1 MPTKPNKLQRLVEQ
15 FEALPR
21 QKELKQTKFQLGTI
35 ATRVDDCTKQLEN
48 AFGQTDVLREV
59 QSKPDL
65 LQDEVTRLLKSLQPH
80 VQILAS
86 QLLSNEIQRQRI
98 TSALDTL
105 AKTSGQLSQL
115 VKEAWAE
122 ADDTVVASTEALI
135 DLTGAYDLEAQRTLK
150 QALSRFMSARAPSDQ
165 QGIIT
170 YRQALEALE
179 NARLSLKIPGEVG
192 AFLMDALRGIGS
204 VKKLVDPKVWTF
216 LDEHPRLWSRLFVRL
231 D

>member
-1 MPTKPNKLQRLVEQ
+1 MSTKSNKLQRLVEQ

-35 ATRVDDCTKQLEN
+35 TTRVDDCTKQLEK

-65 LQDEVTRLLKSLQPH
+65 LHDEVTRFLKSLQPH

-86 QLLSNEIQRQRI
+86 QVLSKEIQRQRI
-98 TSALDTL
+98 TSALDAL
-105 AKTSGQLSQL
+105 SNTSGQLSRL

-122 ADDTVVASTEALI
+122 ADDKVVASTEALI
-135 DLTGAYDLEAQRTLK
+135 GLTGAYDLEAQRTLQ
-150 QALSRFMSARAPSDQ
+150 QALSRFKSARTPSDQ
-165 QGIIT
+165 QGIVA
-170 YRQALEALE
+170 YRQALEVLE
-179 NARLSLKIPGEVG
+179 NARLSLEIPGEVG
-192 AFLMDALRGIGS
+192 SFLMDALRGIGS
-204 VKKLVDPKVWTF
+204 VQKLVDPEVKTF
-216 LDEHPRLWSRLFVRL
+216 LDEHPQLWNRLFVRL